1 MTADEPRDA
10 QQKRHHDNRI
20 EAVKPEFEPRI
31 AVPALAQFEANVS
44 PLDNDTT
51 RVRVSKS
58 AAGASLPGYIFT
70 QDSNEF

>member
-1 MTADEPRDA
+1 MLR
-10 QQKRHHDNRI
+10 
-20 EAVKPEFEPRI
+20 
-31 AVPALAQFEANVS
+31 EANVS